1 MRLSQT
7 IPAGLPPCILVG
19 LSNMF
24 KALADYRRLLRVGTA
39 LARHDVI
46 LPGEYHTRVPVPA
59 KAAGAILRVLGGGA
73 RGRPGERLATA
84 LEKLGPAY
92 IKLGQFLATRPDVFG
107 VETTSDLSR
116 LKDKLPPFS
125 MKKAREALREEF
137 PGEDEALFPGLSEPI
152 AAASLAQVHRLET
165 EDGPKAVKI
174 LRPNVERM
182 IAREL
187 RAMKRAARTIERVS
201 VESRRL
207 EPVAFTNTVG
217 AAMEKELD
225 LRLEAGGAD
234 ELRQLAI
241 QNDYFHIPEVDWT
254 RSGKRV
260 LTTDW
265 VDGVALTDQV
275 GLEGLDFDRP
285 KLANDV
291 VRGFLSFVIQEG
303 VFHADMHE
311 GNMIMTPE
319 GSLALVDFGL
329 IGRVGLAERRFLA
342 EILWGFI
349 RRDYQRIAEVH
360 FEAGYVP
367 KDKSVGDFAQ
377 ALRSVGEPIH
387 GKAASDV
394 SMGRLLLQLLD
405 FTHTFG
411 MRLRPELVLLQKTM
425 VQVEGVAR
433 AIDPSHDIWT
443 AAEPIVKTWITD
455 NLGPAG
461 APKLVLS
468 SVRDITDRLKRLPDV
483 MDKLEASLDQPAAV
497 SVKPQTVPWWGWM
510 GFVLGAAAIAVWAF
524 D

>member
-1 MRLSQT
+1 ML
-7 IPAGLPPCILVG
+7 
-19 LSNMF
+19 
-24 KALADYRRLLRVGTA
+24 KAFADYARLLRAGTA

-46 LPGEYHTRVPVPA
+46 LPGEYHSRLPLPA
-59 KAAGAILRVLGGGA
+59 KIAGKTLRLLGGRA
-73 RGRPGERLATA
+73 KGRPGERLATA

-107 VETTSDLSR
+107 VETTNDLSR

-125 MKKAREALREEF
+125 MKLARKALNDEFGEEEATM
-137 PGEDEALFPGLSEPI
+137 LFPDLSEPV

-165 EDGPKAVKI
+165 HDGPKAVKI
-174 LRPNVERM
+174 LRPNVEIL

-187 RAMKRAARTIERVS
+187 RAMKRAARTVERVS

-207 EPVAFTNTVG
+207 EPIAFTNTI
-217 AAMEKELD
+217 ATAMEKELD

-234 ELRQLAI
+234 ELRGLA
-241 QNDYFHIPEVDWT
+241 QKYDHFLIPAVDWSRT
-254 RSGKRV
+254 GKRV

-265 VDGVALTDQV
+265 VEGKALTDPDA
-275 GLEGLDFDRP
+275 LDFPGLDRVA
-285 KLANDV
+285 LGNSI
-291 VRGFLSFVIQEG
+291 VRGFLTHAIGHG

-311 GNMIMTPE
+311 GNMIITPDNR
-319 GSLALVDFGL
+319 LTLVDFGL
-329 IGRVGLAERRFLA
+329 IGRIDLPARRFLA

-367 KDKSVGDFAQ
+367 KDRSVGDFAQ

-387 GKAASDV
+387 GKDASEV

-411 MRLRPELVLLQKTM
+411 MHMRPELVLLQKTM

-433 AIDPSHDIWT
+433 SIDPGHDIWA
-443 AAEPIVKTWITD
+443 AAEPVVKNWIAQ

-461 APKLVLS
+461 AAKLAAS
-468 SVRDITDRLKRLPDV
+468 SLREVTDRLKRLPDV
-483 MDKLEASLDQPAAV
+483 MDRFEASLDKPDAPPPRQPFA
-497 SVKPQTVPWWGWM
+497 PWWGWF
-510 GFVLGAAAIAVWAF
+510 GFALGIGALAIWALR
-524 D
+524 

>member
-1 MRLSQT
+1 MW
-7 IPAGLPPCILVG
+7 
-19 LSNMF
+19 
-24 KALADYRRLLRVGTA
+24 KALADYGRLLRVGTS

-46 LPGEYHTRVPVPA
+46 LPGEYHSRLPFPA
-59 KAAGAILRVLGGGA
+59 KAAGAVLRVLGGGA

-107 VETTSDLSR
+107 VETTNDLSR

-125 MKKAREALREEF
+125 MKKAQEALREEF
-137 PGEDEALFPGLSEPI
+137 PDDADTLFPNLSDPI

-165 EDGPKAVKI
+165 ENGSKAVKI
-174 LRPNVERM
+174 LRPNVETL

-201 VESRRL
+201 VESRRM

-234 ELRQLAI
+234 ELRQLAL
-241 QNDYFHIPEVDWT
+241 QNDYFHIPAVDWT

-265 VDGVALTDQV
+265 VDGFALTDPV
-275 GLEGLDFDRP
+275 GLEGLDFDRV

-291 VRGFLSFVIQEG
+291 VRGFLSFVIYEG

-311 GNMIMTPE
+311 GNMIITPD
-319 GSLALVDFGL
+319 GRLTLVDFGL
-329 IGRVGLAERRFLA
+329 IGRVGLTERRFLA

-367 KDKSVGDFAQ
+367 PDKSVGDFAQ

-387 GKAASDV
+387 GKAASEV

-433 AIDPSHDIWT
+433 AIDPSHDIW
-443 AAEPIVKTWITD
+443 AASEPIVKTWISQ

-461 APKLVLS
+461 APKLALNS
-468 SVRDITDRLKRLPDV
+468 LRDVTDRLKRLPDV
-483 MDKLEASLDQPAAV
+483 MDKLETSLNQPPPAPPA
-497 SVKPQTVPWWGWM
+497 PQTVPWWGWM
-510 GFVLGAAAIAVWAF
+510 GFILGASAIAVWAF
-524 D
+524 N